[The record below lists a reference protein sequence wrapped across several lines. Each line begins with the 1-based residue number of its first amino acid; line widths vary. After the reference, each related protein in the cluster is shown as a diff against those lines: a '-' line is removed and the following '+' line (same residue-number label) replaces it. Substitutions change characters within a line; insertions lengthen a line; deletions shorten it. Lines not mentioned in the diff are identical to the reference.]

1 MIYTVNYWD
10 IMIRFKAITLNNIP
24 SKYNSII
31 IANLQR
37 LKSKR
42 GAIRNEYVVHICKVN
57 MESPRTDA

>member
-1 MIYTVNYWD
+1 MIYTVNYLD

-37 LKSKR
+37 LKSKH
-42 GAIRNEYVVHICKVN
+42 VVL
-57 MESPRTDA
+57 